1 MDLVTVE
8 TNPEQEERGPVI
20 ALSDKARRL
29 ARIRTV
35 PVERRAVT
43 VDVRMAG
50 KIDYDETRIGDITS
64 YVPGRLERLY
74 VDYTGLPVNQGDHMV
89 DIYSPEL
96 LAAQEELLQ
105 AIQARLALEHSEL
118 PIMRDTAEQTVN
130 SAREKLR
137 LWGLLPRQIEEI
149 ERQGTADERIT
160 LYSPMTGVVIEK
172 HANQGMYVDTGSRIY
187 TIADLAHLWARLEA
201 YESDME
207 WIHLGQEV
215 EFTAEAYPGT
225 VFSGR
230 VSFIDPIV
238 DPRTRTVRLRV
249 NLSNADLRLKPGM
262 LVRAVAKGQYAGA
275 GRVFDPYLAGKWI
288 CPMHPEVV
296 ENGAGACEICGMP
309 LVPSAELGFVARP
322 ASDEAPLVIPD
333 TAPLITGKRAVVY
346 VEDSAAE
353 KPTYE
358 GREVVLGPKAGS
370 VYIVKQG
377 LAEGERVVIEGN
389 FKIDSALQIQ
399 AKPSMMSPSGSTR
412 QVPPEHRH

>member
-1 MDLVTVE
+1 
-8 TNPEQEERGPVI
+8 
-20 ALSDKARRL
+20 
-29 ARIRTV
+29 
-35 PVERRAVT
+35 
-43 VDVRMAG
+43 MAG